1 MLKTATSTR
10 SICSLQNYYP
20 CDIAKKLYKHV
31 LNKYHGIGKDK
42 STSMDFLYS
51 YMEIN
56 RDYVDFYVDNSEPY
70 LCRKYI
76 GILPTITDTCMPGCP
91 PIFGTIATTGAPT
104 IAPSPN
110 GPFLT
115 INSLNQMYYWNGTS
129 WICLN
134 CGEAVELEFFISD
147 ELAGLGGVA
156 IGGEYR
162 AANGNIYGLPYG
174 TPKIRE
180 A

>member
-1 MLKTATSTR
+1 
-10 SICSLQNYYP
+10 
-20 CDIAKKLYKHV
+20 
-31 LNKYHGIGKDK
+31 
-42 STSMDFLYS
+42 MDFLYS
-51 YMEIN
+51 YLEIN
-56 RDYVDFYVDNSEPY
+56 RDYIDFFVDNSEPY

-91 PIFGTIATTGAPT
+91 PVFGSIPTSGAPNA
-104 IAPSPN
+104 APNPS
-110 GPFLT
+110 GPFLV

-134 CGEAVELEFFISD
+134 CTLPVELEFYASD
-147 ELAGLGGVA
+147 AQAELGGVA

-162 AANGNIYGLPYG
+162 ASNDNIYGLPYG

-180 A
+180 I